1 MDRPLD
7 FLGLYKTHNDA
18 SSRQLIPARVISG
31 DTSETQ
37 ILVAGQRYLD
47 RPTVLESILNDLF
60 HVLRYENCKDLRR
73 ALDILLLAMESHLH
87 EKHIQISG
95 SASLYYIVKSD
106 QLKRDW
112 NIKVSSILC
121 RPKVTS

>member
-1 MDRPLD
+1 M
-7 FLGLYKTHNDA
+7 
-18 SSRQLIPARVISG
+18 
-31 DTSETQ
+31 
-37 ILVAGQRYLD
+37 AGQRYLD

-95 SASLYYIVKSD
+95 SASLYYIVKSE
-106 QLKRDW
+106 QLKREW
-112 NIKVSSILC
+112 NIKVTSILFKV
-121 RPKVTS
+121 PKYHH